1 MSDKPKPQSR
11 SREYN
16 VESNRNAMPYIW
28 IFGYGALAA
37 GVLMLGA
44 GLIWNLHAF
53 VTSSPLILVAAGI
66 ILRIGFKG
74 RQQIKEFDAQ
84 KKLDQPA
91 E

>member
-1 MSDKPKPQSR
+1 
-11 SREYN
+11 
-16 VESNRNAMPYIW
+16 
-28 IFGYGALAA
+28 
-37 GVLMLGA
+37 MLGA